1 MGYICAN
8 FRLPIGVSVLELDP
22 MYATDR
28 RQTARRPPPYGG
40 GGIII
45 NACVL
50 IAITEGPMIMSYLC
64 VSFLNG
70 AGSDVG
76 NGCGVVVELFNVF
89 VCRVLSVPAPR
100 QLLLG
105 IVSYLRY
112 VAR

>member
-1 MGYICAN
+1 MAWATSV
-8 FRLPIGVSVLELDP
+8 PILVFLRFAVLDLDP

-28 RQTARRPPPYGG
+28 QTDVRRQTKASL
-40 GGIII
+40 III

-70 AGSDVG
+70 TGSHVG
-76 NGCGVVVELFNVF
+76 NGCGVIVELFDVF